1 MLDMRRLSFALLI
14 VTAAA
19 AWDATPRAQSAPRG
33 RLFPPEQLGQLEGP
47 DRDEWQQP
55 ERVMDFLGIADGS
68 RVADLGAGGGWFT
81 IRLAR
86 RVGPNGIVYAE
97 DVQLPM
103 IDAIKRRVEREG
115 LHNVKT
121 ILGGFTDPRLDRAS
135 VDAALLANLYPQ
147 IQDPVSLLKN
157 VKKALRSDGRL
168 GIIDFK
174 PGGFGPGPDDNR
186 VAADTVIKDAAKAGL
201 TLVSHETFLRYQYLL
216 VFTPAREAERVARAL
231 SVPSHPHR
239 EAERVA
245 RALSVTPHEGGSPH
259 REAERVARAL
269 SVTRRGGGAPR
280 KLKK

>member
-1 MLDMRRLSFALLI
+1 MFGMRARFLALLFPLAVMI
-14 VTAAA
+14 TTAARQDRA
-19 AWDATPRAQSAPRG
+19 AAQSASRG
-33 RLFPPEQLGQLEGP
+33 RLFPPEELGQLEGP

-55 ERVMDFLGIADGS
+55 ERVMDALGIADGS

-97 DVQLPM
+97 DVQAPM

-115 LHNVKT
+115 LHNVRT
-121 ILGGFTDPRLDRAS
+121 ILGGFTDPHLNAGA
-135 VDAALLANLYPQ
+135 VQAALLVDLYPQ

-157 VKKALRSDGRL
+157 VRAALTVNGRL
-168 GIIDFK
+168 GIIDFT

-186 VAADTVIKDAAKAGL
+186 VAPETVVRDAAAAGL
-201 TLVSHETFLRYQYLL
+201 RLVSHEKFLRYQYLL
-216 VFTPAREAERVARAL
+216 VFAPA
-231 SVPSHPHR
+231 
-239 EAERVA
+239 
-245 RALSVTPHEGGSPH
+245 

-280 KLKK
+280 KLTK